1 MCPDFRHVLSRLLA
15 GLFGVTLACA
25 AQGRSTDP
33 ANSLSAYYGLRD
45 ASFGSASTGSA
56 SEGPESSGTAYG
68 LGQRFTLTR
77 WLQLGADFESVA
89 FDSLS
94 ETSGDYSLERETW
107 RAGLFPRIE
116 TGLADIGL
124 CLVASWVDSN
134 EQGDALSY
142 LGTHQRFGYGIGGSS
157 LIRLGA
163 GLSLYGEA
171 AGYTLDDLEIIDATM
186 RLSYRLG
193 RRGAPWAVFVQGGER
208 SYSNDA
214 GQWQERDLRMG
225 VSLNF

>member
-1 MCPDFRHVLSRLLA
+1 MHPDFFRLLPRLPA
-15 GLFGVTLACA
+15 VLVGVTLACA

-33 ANSLSAYYGLRD
+33 TNSLSAYYGLRD
-45 ASFGSASTGSA
+45 ASYGSASTGSA
-56 SEGPESSGTAYG
+56 SEGPEASGTAYG
-68 LGQRFTLTR
+68 LGQRYALNR
-77 WLQLGADFESVA
+77 WLHLGADYERVEFGN
-89 FDSLS
+89 LS
-94 ETSGDYSLERETW
+94 EISGDYSLERSTW

-116 TGLADIGL
+116 TGPADIGL
-124 CLVASWVDSN
+124 CLVASWVDST

-142 LGTHQRFGYGIGGSS
+142 LGTHERFGYGVGGSS
-157 LIRLGA
+157 LIRLSH

-193 RRGAPWAVFVQGGER
+193 SRGAPWAVFVQGGER

-214 GQWQERDLRMG
+214 GEWRENDLRMG

>member
-1 MCPDFRHVLSRLLA
+1 MSSPVRHCRLRLLA
-15 GLFGVTLACA
+15 GLAGVTLACT
-25 AQGRSTDP
+25 AQGRSTDL
-33 ANSLSAYYGLRD
+33 ANSLSAYYGMRD
-45 ASFGSASTGSA
+45 ASYGSTSVGSA
-56 SEGPESSGTAYG
+56 SEGPETSGYAYG
-68 LGQRFTLTR
+68 IGQRYALTR
-77 WLQLGADFESVA
+77 WLHLGADYERVDFVGLTQTE
-89 FDSLS
+89 
-94 ETSGDYSLERETW
+94 GNYSLERSTW

-116 TGLADIGL
+116 TGPADIGL
-124 CLVASWVDSN
+124 CLVASWVDST

-142 LGTHQRFGYGIGGSS
+142 LGTHERFGYGIGGSS
-157 LIRLGA
+157 LIRIGG

-193 RRGAPWAVFVQGGER
+193 KRGAPWAVFVQGGER

-214 GQWQERDLRMG
+214 GEWRESDLRMG